1 MTTTWT
7 IVLGEKA
14 ALSSQLVFLMRNI
27 LKTDSSLISA
37 LKSSETYSHVFRI
50 LVKCSDEE
58 LSSPQI
64 PSKFSGIATHTA
76 KNLRTDSP
84 MPLQLIPV
92 FTKQLGN
99 NIPSSPSAR
108 LPSAGE
114 VGSFFPSQLNGAAQ
128 AAMSALQQH
137 LGEVIQQEVAHTEER
152 VRQYT
157 EQQYTALEEF
167 RERAH
172 REHRVLARLLFDA
185 QENLPISPANLISLS
200 TPPPT
205 PDSCGILDT
214 PRSLVQSSKGGG
226 NSVMASAI
234 RQHSATR
241 KQPSS
246 LIDTRQANRPS
257 PLTSSPATGNTKVE
271 RRLPLRLF
279 GQTPARRSDSFD
291 TEGLFDLEGMEGT
304 PTENFHSEDE
314 SDTDDSGSHDEGI
327 HIPRG
332 RSDSNSFLAKSLP
345 VKVPTYLPSNKRG
358 GEDGDDERVCIVV
371 VYDLT

>member
-1 MTTTWT
+1 M
-7 IVLGEKA
+7 A
-14 ALSSQLVFLMRNI
+14 QYQNALATESLS
-27 LKTDSSLISA
+27 TDSSLISA

-58 LSSPQI
+58 LSSPQV
-64 PSKFSGIATHTA
+64 PSKFSGAA
-76 KNLRTDSP
+76 LRRHSASISGQETSHRHG
-84 MPLQLIPV
+84 QEASCPV
-92 FTKQLGN
+92 WERAVAMR
-99 NIPSSPSAR
+99 AR
-108 LPSAGE
+108 MLLKP
-114 VGSFFPSQLNGAAQ
+114 
-128 AAMSALQQH
+128 AAMSALQQQ

-200 TPPPT
+200 TPPLT

-214 PRSLVQSSKGGG
+214 PRSLVQSSRGGG
-226 NSVMASAI
+226 NSVMTSAI
-234 RQHSATR
+234 RHQSATG

-257 PLTSSPATGNTKVE
+257 PLTSSLATGNTKVE

-358 GEDGDDERVCIVV
+358 GEDGDDERRPQDPMDIAASIKALAKSVHGDAVFG
-371 VYDLT
+371 DLPRPRFSTQI